1 MSPAPVTK
9 CCSFCR
15 VVEWTA
21 RLLVAALFAYTGA
34 TKINDL
40 DTFVKEVRAY
50 QLIPLST
57 SNVLAYTLPWLEV
70 GTAVLLVMGLWRGA
84 ARTLLIAM
92 LIVFTAAKSYVLGM
106 GRTLEC
112 GCVPTGSMLHFLF
125 NGWIGVLTNV
135 VLLLLLATEGS
146 LAWRRR
152 KLLLAPDSAE
162 QPPAAACTQT

>member
-1 MSPAPVTK
+1 
-9 CCSFCR
+9 
-15 VVEWTA
+15 
-21 RLLVAALFAYTGA
+21 
-34 TKINDL
+34 
-40 DTFVKEVRAY
+40 
-50 QLIPLST
+50 
-57 SNVLAYTLPWLEV
+57 
-70 GTAVLLVMGLWRGA
+70 MGLWRGA